1 MGTHE
6 SLVTPS
12 AGGAGEGE
20 GAAMEAGRLVGPPE
34 GGAGD
39 RDPQWSL
46 AAAMRA
52 GRLETP
58 EGGAGDGGDAETGGV
73 AKITKEG
80 DAVITKCALPLTLPE
95 EEFSPD
101 GYAKLPADAPVPEGP
116 SKRRRLQSFIAKKVN
131 LYTSAIVNLA
141 EHRANRVRDLAEKE
155 ANYVIEPAEPAIL
168 QYVARTRREISA
180 LGAEIEEKK
189 DELKK
194 SLENM

>member
-1 MGTHE
+1 
-6 SLVTPS
+6 
-12 AGGAGEGE
+12 
-20 GAAMEAGRLVGPPE
+20 MEAGRLVGPPE

-39 RDPQWSL
+39 GGPQWSL

-116 SKRRRLQSFIAKKVN
+116 SKRARLQFIAKKVD
-131 LYTSAIVNLA
+131 LYTRAIVNLA
-141 EHRANRVRDLAEKE
+141 EHRANRVRDLAEHE
-155 ANYVIEPAEPAIL
+155 ANYVIEPAAPEPAIL
-168 QYVARTRREISA
+168 QYRARTRREISA

-189 DELKK
+189 DELTTF
-194 SLENM
+194 LEKM

>member
-95 EEFSPD
+95 EFSPD

-116 SKRRRLQSFIAKKVN
+116 SKRRRLQFIAKKVD

-141 EHRANRVRDLAEKE
+141 EHRANRVRDLAEHE
-155 ANYVIEPAEPAIL
+155 ANYVIEPAEPAIF
-168 QYVARTRREISA
+168 QYVARTNREISA

>member
-95 EEFSPD
+95 EFSPD

-116 SKRRRLQSFIAKKVN
+116 SKRARLQFIATKVD
-131 LYTSAIVNLA
+131 LYTRAIVNLA
-141 EHRANRVRDLAEKE
+141 KHRANRERDLAEHE
-155 ANYVIEPAEPAIL
+155 ANYVIEPAEPAIF
-168 QYVARTRREISA
+168 QYVARTNREISA

>member
-39 RDPQWSL
+39 RDLQWSL

-80 DAVITKCALPLTLPE
+80 DAVITKCALPLTLPD
-95 EEFSPD
+95 EFSPD

-116 SKRRRLQSFIAKKVN
+116 SKRRRLQSFIAKKVD

-141 EHRANRVRDLAEKE
+141 EHRANRVRDLAEHE

-189 DELKK
+189 DELKQ
-194 SLENM
+194 SLETM